1 MTQKKQNKKKT
12 NKQKKNTP
20 SFLIEIWFLGRS
32 IIEPVDLGIVI
43 YLFTFFL
50 FLVCIKV

>member
-1 MTQKKQNKKKT
+1 MTQKKKQKK

-50 FLVCIKV
+50 FLVFIKV